1 MSLTN
6 EEGLYPNA
14 IKSLSELY
22 QVSIRTLSDL
32 YPISIRALSNLYQSS
47 IRTLSF
53 KEGTPKDLRKVSE
66 RTRSDLF
73 SAFFRPISKILPQ
86 KFGGFK
92 ILTYPCR
99 CTLSGVQ
106 TLLVKNEKRYASS
119 CLLKPRKFQLHTRWH
134 RDLLTCIAWDRCHY
148 IFLQRFS

>member
-32 YPISIRALSNLYQSS
+32 YPIA

-53 KEGTPKDLRKVSE
+53 KEGTPKGFGKN
-66 RTRSDLF
+66 
-73 SAFFRPISKILPQ
+73 SAFP
-86 KFGGFK
+86 
-92 ILTYPCR
+92 
-99 CTLSGVQ
+99 V
-106 TLLVKNEKRYASS
+106 
-119 CLLKPRKFQLHTRWH
+119 LHG
-134 RDLLTCIAWDRCHY
+134 I
-148 IFLQRFS
+148 II